1 MCIGLWNRRFCNH
14 WISRDAIVQYIT
26 TEAEDGRFSFPCPI
40 CRPKRCSR
48 CVYHAL
54 SQREEG
60 CCYISPKQ
68 IRSLLSEK
76 QMERL
81 LELQEK
87 SFRTVNRDSIV
98 QCPHPDCQY
107 FYVLGPE
114 DIAAA
119 DPSTGVLSRVHP
131 LNCYRCRV
139 VVVLSTPRASH
150 RVSMQYPVEVTL
162 FIIYIQLSF
171 RVTMIVCECTPEPF
185 STTDFLAL

>member
-1 MCIGLWNRRFCNH
+1 MCIGMWNRRFCNH
-14 WISRDAIVQYIT
+14 WVSHDALVQYII
-26 TEAEDGRFSFPCPI
+26 TEAEDGRFSFRCPV
-40 CRPKRCSR
+40 CSPKRCSR
-48 CVYHAL
+48 CVYHAS

-68 IRSLLSEK
+68 IRSVLSEE

-114 DIAAA
+114 DMAAA
-119 DPSTGVLSRVHP
+119 GPSNGVLLRCVE
-131 LNCYRCRV
+131 NCLLECIGALLLRFNCSALQRCGA
-139 VVVLSTPRASH
+139 VVLEHST
-150 RVSMQYPVEVTL
+150 QCILKYPL
-162 FIIYIQLSF
+162 QLCLYI
-171 RVTMIVCECTPEPF
+171 
-185 STTDFLAL
+185 